1 MEFLKLRNQK
11 MINAVIEKAEK
22 LCPGSLALIGV
33 NGSFMRGD
41 FYEKSDL
48 DLLILMN
55 DNNGWQLGC
64 CFIQDDFSV
73 GHDIYCTTWEQLQ
86 DSALYNDPNISKLL
100 DAKIVYC
107 ADEKYVSRLEELRK
121 KVRDNLCLPFSK
133 EDYFKAEKYLKE
145 AEHFYMQ
152 AMIAEEMSEVRIN
165 AGYAVSNIE
174 NGIAML
180 NKTYFR
186 YGVKDAYKELE
197 AMERKPQDISSMIE
211 AVVSANSAEAVKRS
225 LTSLIQEAALT
236 FKKAKKEIPVQKK
249 PATPEALAGTVE
261 EMYSNWRN
269 KMYLAAETGN
279 RHLAFMSILSMNH
292 MLSEEIKSEYN
303 IGDYDVMNCCDPNN
317 LKATA
322 EAFDGILKRYSEE
335 YKKVGIQVKRYAD
348 IDEFVRDY
356 QERK

>member
-1 MEFLKLRNQK
+1 MEFLQLRNQK

-180 NKTYFR
+180 NKTYFH

-225 LTSLIQEAALT
+225 LTVLVQETART

-292 MLSEEIKSEYN
+292 MLSEEIGSEYN
-303 IGDYDVMNCCDPNN
+303 IGDYDVMNCYDPND

-322 EAFDGILKRYSEE
+322 EAFDGILNRYSEE
-335 YKKVGIQVKRYAD
+335 YEKVGIQVKRYAD
-348 IDEFVRDY
+348 IDEFARDY
-356 QERK
+356 LE